1 MDIIFT
7 KPVFKDYIWGG
18 YRLKNDLKKLTPFE
32 KTAESWEISCNKNG
46 ICTIESGEFE
56 GKLLS
61 DMYADNSIKET
72 IFGTNC
78 NKYSEFPILIKFIDA
93 MNNLSIQV
101 HPDDEYAHKNGLP
114 YGKNEMWYVID
125 CGDSAQL
132 IAGMNKTVSK
142 EELAEIIYNNKIKE
156 YLKYAPVKPGDSV
169 YIPAGTLHAILSDIL
184 ICEIQQNSDTTYR
197 VYDWDRVDKDGNS
210 RPLHKQE
217 AIETINSSLTPE
229 ILHSNNEQIQI
240 LVSNSLFEVSKIICK
255 DSFKGTTSKD
265 TFEAYCVVKGNGTI
279 DEKSI
284 KLGDSFIIPA
294 SYENYKIQ
302 GDMELLRTIVK

>member
-18 YRLKNDLKKLTPFE
+18 YRLKNDLGKFTPFE

-46 ICTIESGEFE
+46 ICTIESGEFK

-61 DMYADNSIKET
+61 EVYNDNSNKEA
-72 IFGTNC
+72 IFGINC
-78 NKYSEFPILIKFIDA
+78 NKYSDFPILIKFIDA

-101 HPDDEYAHKNGLP
+101 HPDDEYAQKNGLP

-125 CGDSAQL
+125 CGDNAQL
-132 IAGMNKTVSK
+132 IAGMNKIVSK
-142 EELAEIIYNNKIKE
+142 DELAEIINNNKIKE
-156 YLKYAPVKPGDSV
+156 YLNYTPVKTGDSV
-169 YIPAGTLHAILSDIL
+169 YIPAGTLHAILSNLL

-217 AIETINSSLTPE
+217 AIETINSSFIPE
-229 ILHSNNEQIQI
+229 IVHSNNEQVQV
-240 LVSNSLFEVSKIICK
+240 LASNNLFEVTKVNCNNCIE
-255 DSFKGTTSKD
+255 GTTNKT
-265 TFEAYCVVKGNGTI
+265 TFEAYCVVKGSGEI
-279 DEKSI
+279 DGKSI

-294 SYENYKIQ
+294 SYGIYKIH
-302 GDMELLRTIVK
+302 GDMELLKTIVK